1 MGYMIL
7 IAIIII
13 LIIKMI
19 NKERKIKKISQQVN
33 EILFQQKNIYIQN
46 YREGSLSVLESEIV
60 KLVNRLFEQN
70 RILKEDKLLLKQSL
84 EDISHQIK
92 TPLTSLNL
100 ILERLKVSEGLDKKK
115 LLKEQQI
122 LIHKIEWLV
131 ISLLK
136 LAQLDTNTIHLKK
149 QTVTQKELYE
159 QLIQSFEIQL
169 ELKNIQL
176 FFKEDHSSIHH
187 IDISWTI
194 EALSNIFKNC
204 IEHLSDHGVITI
216 EMNDNPLYSEIII
229 QDNGQGI
236 DNQDLPHL
244 FERFYKGKNAT
255 QNSVGIGL
263 ALSQMIIEKQ
273 KGTLIAENT
282 YPGAKFTIHFY
293 KEVI

>member
-1 MGYMIL
+1 MGYIVL
-7 IAIIII
+7 IVIIII

-33 EILFQQKNIYIQN
+33 EILFQHKNIYIQN

-100 ILERLKVSEGLDKKK
+100 ILERLKVSEGIEKKK

-122 LIHKIEWLV
+122 LLHKIEWLV
-131 ISLLK
+131 VSLLK
-136 LAQLDTNTIHLKK
+136 LAQLDTNTIHFKK
-149 QTVTQKELYE
+149 QTMTQKELYE
-159 QLIQSFEIQL
+159 QLTQSFEIHL

-176 FFKEDHSSIHH
+176 FFKEDHSSIHN

-204 IEHLSDHGVITI
+204 VEHLDDNGTIII

-236 DNQDLPHL
+236 NNQDLPHL

-273 KGTLIAENT
+273 RGTLIVENT
-282 YPGAKFTIHFY
+282 YPGAKFTIHLY
-293 KEVI
+293 KEIV